1 MDGESG
7 ATKIGHLICSGLQ
20 DFTPSDGAYDVIW
33 CQWVLGHLTDE
44 DLVAFFKRAK

>member
-1 MDGESG
+1 MDSESG
-7 ATKIGHLICSGLQ
+7 GTKTGQLICSGLQ